1 MRSWKILLLALL
13 LPMFACKDKKENKT
27 EEESMDMTRQQLT
40 NNYVDT
46 LILNKSTFSKQVNCN
61 GKLRAVAKSELT
73 MPGSGVLHTISVHNG
88 SVVNKGDL
96 LAVTDK
102 EEAELEL
109 RKARQDLE
117 LAEIELLDNL
127 IGQGYN
133 QDMSDVPEVV
143 LERAKI
149 KSGYLSAQERL
160 ETAQRKL
167 DKCYLYAPFAGRV
180 ANMNAKLYQRPDVF
194 CSLIDDS
201 YFDVEFT
208 ILEAEMTVGTPGQR
222 VVVSPFIDEQ
232 KRYTG
237 KITEVNPFIDEH
249 GQITIRARIKNHDA
263 WLVEGMNVRVVVE
276 SDMKDMFV
284 VPKDAVVSRDG
295 FYVVFRY
302 QDSTAIWTYVD
313 VLYANIDSYAISGCK
328 VKQTRINEGDV
339 IITSGNLNL
348 ADGTPV
354 IPRAPKSNR
363 P

>member
-1 MRSWKILLLALL
+1 
-13 LPMFACKDKKENKT
+13 
-27 EEESMDMTRQQLT
+27 
-40 NNYVDT
+40 
-46 LILNKSTFSKQVNCN
+46 
-61 GKLRAVAKSELT
+61 
-73 MPGSGVLHTISVHNG
+73 
-88 SVVNKGDL
+88 
-96 LAVTDK
+96 
-102 EEAELEL
+102 
-109 RKARQDLE
+109 
-117 LAEIELLDNL
+117 
-127 IGQGYN
+127 
-133 QDMSDVPEVV
+133 
-143 LERAKI
+143 
-149 KSGYLSAQERL
+149 
-160 ETAQRKL
+160 
-167 DKCYLYAPFAGRV
+167 
-180 ANMNAKLYQRPDVF
+180 
-194 CSLIDDS
+194 S
-201 YFDVEFT
+201 YFDVEFN
-208 ILEAEMTVGTPGQR
+208 ILEAEMTIGTFGQR

-232 KRYTG
+232 KRYIG
-237 KITEVNPFIDEH
+237 KITEVNPLIDAY

-328 VKQTRINEGDV
+328 AKQTRINEGDV